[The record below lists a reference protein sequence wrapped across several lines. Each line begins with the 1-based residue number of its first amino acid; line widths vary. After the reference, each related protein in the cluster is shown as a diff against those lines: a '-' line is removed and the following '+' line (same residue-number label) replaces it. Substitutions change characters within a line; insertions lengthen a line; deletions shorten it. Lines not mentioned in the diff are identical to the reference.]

1 MCLVILRMLSVTACV
16 VGAGSLGIAMNNG
29 GPVAA
34 VWGWVWV
41 AVMTMPVVSLACA
54 QKCNKNDLPL
64 ELHVMQRC
72 LFISQCLRLQAT
84 IHTARFHTQIIRSLV
99 L

>member
-1 MCLVILRMLSVTACV
+1 MCLRMLSHHV

-41 AVMTMPVVSLACA
+41 AVMTMTVVSLACA
-54 QKCNKNDLPL
+54 QKC
-64 ELHVMQRC
+64 ELRP
-72 LFISQCLRLQAT
+72 A
-84 IHTARFHTQIIRSLV
+84 V
-99 L
+99 LSTSRG